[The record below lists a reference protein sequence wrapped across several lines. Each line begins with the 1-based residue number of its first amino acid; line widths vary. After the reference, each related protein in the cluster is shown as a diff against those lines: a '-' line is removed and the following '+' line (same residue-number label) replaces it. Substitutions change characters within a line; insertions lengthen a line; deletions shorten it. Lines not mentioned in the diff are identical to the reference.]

1 MLVHRHVSAKRHLL
15 VFGTSIKTGDST
27 GIHCVYE
34 ALRKCGVTV
43 CRYGKNTK
51 VLHYIGPAKPW
62 HSSYDTATGQVHAGG
77 DVGNFAVLLKLWWNV
92 YMQHVRQT
100 LEGASVSHSL

>member
-1 MLVHRHVSAKRHLL
+1 M
-15 VFGTSIKTGDST
+15 
-27 GIHCVYE
+27 
-34 ALRKCGVTV
+34 